1 MLIKSI
7 TIKYS
12 NVSVNLLK
20 KYSFDKTKINLI
32 SSNGINSRGKTSLI
46 RFIIWGL
53 GYNISLT
60 SEFSSSYAETQIEI
74 EQSDLSTIVR
84 KRNTIEFHY
93 KDNTVES
100 LSLPDDALEIEKS
113 IFSNIITDVDD
124 VYKQL
129 IGYFYFEQDSGYH
142 AWNRGSVIQQLDD
155 DSVSYKINI
164 DALLAA
170 WVNVDYDKY
179 LKQKSYY
186 TSASNATKG
195 LTKLIDTAKNISL
208 NDSNQEK
215 AQQISDKI
223 SQLTLELERVK
234 ERKAIYSQSIK
245 DYEAFYSLIDKL
257 AINIKYGGKIIS
269 VTKDN
274 LLDDKRLNFKLRG
287 YKGYYSDLEKRLEKD
302 IKDLKK
308 DRSLLLT
315 ITENDKQTELIE
327 ADNNY
332 KKIQKSVLS
341 TGISSKEIDRVH
353 RQMYGLKT
361 RWENDFKDKLISSI
375 AYTDIWNN
383 IVNLAE
389 NIKFQGSSKYF
400 GFKENNLLRRKM
412 PFSGA
417 DRTMAVLVYRLG
429 ILLYLEKIF
438 NIKLPI
444 IIDSIASQE
453 MDKINVASV
462 ISMLKKHFKGHQI
475 IIATNQAVNLTKD
488 INKMLIINGVFGTL
502 KSKLSN
508 S

>member
-12 NVSVNLLK
+12 NISGNFSK
-20 KYSFDKTKINLI
+20 KYSFGKTKINLI
-32 SSNGINSRGKTSLI
+32 SSDGINSKGKTSLI

-60 SEFSSSYAETQIEI
+60 SEFSSPYAETKIELG
-74 EQSDLSTIVR
+74 QSDLSTIVR
-84 KRNTIEFHY
+84 KRNKIEFHY
-93 KDNTVES
+93 KDNTVKS
-100 LSLPDDALEIEKS
+100 LTLPDDALEIEKS
-113 IFSNIITDVDD
+113 IFSSITTDVDD

-179 LKQKSYY
+179 LRQKSYY
-186 TSASNATKG
+186 TTATDATMG

-208 NDSNQEK
+208 NNSNQEK

-234 ERKAIYSQSIK
+234 ERKAIYSQRIK
-245 DYEAFYSLIDKL
+245 DYESFYDLIDKL
-257 AINIKYGGKIIS
+257 AINIKHNGKIIP
-269 VTKDN
+269 VTRDN

-287 YKGYYSDLEKRLEKD
+287 YKGYYSDLEKKLEKD

-315 ITENDKQTELIE
+315 ITADDKQTELIE

-332 KKIQKSVLS
+332 QKIQKSVLS
-341 TGISSKEIDRVH
+341 TGISFEESDSVH
-353 RQMYGLKT
+353 KQMSGLKNE
-361 RWENDFKDKLISSI
+361 WENKFKDKLINSD

-383 IVNLAE
+383 IVELAQDLE
-389 NIKFQGSSKYF
+389 FRGSSKYF
-400 GFKENNLLRRKM
+400 GIKENNLLRRKM

-438 NIKLPI
+438 DIKLPI

-453 MDKINVASV
+453 MDKINLASV

-475 IIATNQAVNLTKD
+475 IIATNQTVNVTKD
-488 INKMLIINGVFGTL
+488 INKMLITDGVFGTL
-502 KSKLSN
+502 K
-508 S
+508 

>member
-7 TIKYS
+7 TIKYLD
-12 NVSVNLLK
+12 VSGDHSE
-20 KYSFDKTKINLI
+20 KYYFDKTKINLI

-93 KDNTVES
+93 KDHTVEN
-100 LSLPDDALEIEKS
+100 LSLPDDALEIEKC
-113 IFSNIITDVDD
+113 IFSSITTDVDD

-179 LKQKSYY
+179 LKRKSYY
-186 TSASNATKG
+186 TSASDATMG
-195 LTKLIDTAKNISL
+195 LTKLIGTAKNISL

-245 DYEAFYSLIDKL
+245 DYEAFYNLIDKL
-257 AINIKYGGKIIS
+257 AINIKHNGKIIP
-269 VTKDN
+269 VTRDN

-287 YKGYYSDLEKRLEKD
+287 YKGYYSDLEKKLGKE
-302 IKDLKK
+302 INDLKK

-315 ITENDKQTELIE
+315 ITEDDDKQTELIA

-332 KKIQKSVLS
+332 QKIQKSVLS
-341 TGISSKEIDRVH
+341 TGISFEESDSVH
-353 RQMYGLKT
+353 QQMSGLKNE
-361 RWENDFKDKLISSI
+361 WENKFKDKLINSS

-383 IVNLAE
+383 IVELAQDLE
-389 NIKFQGSSKYF
+389 FEGSSKYF
-400 GFKENNLLRRKM
+400 SIKENNLLRRKM

-438 NIKLPI
+438 KIQLPI

-453 MDKINVASV
+453 MDRLNLASV
-462 ISMLKKHFKGHQI
+462 ISMLKEHFKGHQI
-475 IIATNQAVNLTKD
+475 IIATNQIVNLTKD
-488 INKMLIINGVFGTL
+488 INRIPITDGVFGTL
-502 KSKLSN
+502 K
-508 S
+508 